1 MTEVE
6 RLQKRIDELEAENAA
21 LRRENAE
28 LSVLRQK
35 IALLEGQINSIYS
48 VAKEGTAK
56 SGIPDKA

>member
-35 IALLEGQINSIYS
+35 IALL
-48 VAKEGTAK
+48 V
-56 SGIPDKA
+56 

>member
-21 LRRENAE
+21 LRRENA
-28 LSVLRQK
+28 
-35 IALLEGQINSIYS
+35 GIYS